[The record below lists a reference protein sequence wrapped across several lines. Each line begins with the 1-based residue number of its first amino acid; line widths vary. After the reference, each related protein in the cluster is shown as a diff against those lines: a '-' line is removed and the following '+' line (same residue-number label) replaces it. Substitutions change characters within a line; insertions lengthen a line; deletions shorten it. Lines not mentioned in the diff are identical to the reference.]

1 MRLVCGLTEPC
12 AAQNEDFAQTTHIK
26 NLQYVAQM

>member
-1 MRLVCGLTEPC
+1 LTEPC
-12 AAQNEDFAQTTHIK
+12 TAQNEDFAQTTHIK

>member
-1 MRLVCGLTEPC
+1 LTEPC
-12 AAQNEDFAQTTHIK
+12 TAQNEDFAQPTHIK